1 MTIVD
6 PKNEWR
12 TATPGHMGWE
22 RTAIPDDPK
31 KYFIVST
38 DTHHTEP
45 LDYLDSIEP
54 EFAHRCP
61 RIEVDDRGA
70 QFLISEG
77 SKPQLVK
84 PGRPAPTPPRGA
96 TTTRS
101 ATHRHAEGMGDEDRL
116 RYRSGLSIEQRLA
129 DATRDGIDAEIIF
142 PNRGLF
148 CWATPDPVFQMA
160 MCRAY
165 NRWSYAYFGSYFGK
179 LNPVALLG
187 GATVEASI
195 TEATWAADRGF
206 RAVALPAQPI
216 FGLVNAER
224 LSYNDPSYEAL
235 WAALEE
241 HALPVVF
248 HVSTGRDPRAVG
260 GNGGAVINYV
270 CHAMPTT
277 LEPIVTLISSGVF
290 ERHPSLRCGT
300 VEAGVGWV
308 PWMLETMD
316 YAYKAHHFWV
326 RPKLPERPSE
336 YYRRNCFS
344 TFVEDHVGLRLV
356 EDLDLVDNF
365 MWSNDYPHH
374 EGTWPHSAA
383 AIEREMTLLTEATRA
398 KLLGLN
404 AARIFK
410 IDPPDRTSAASLHS
424 T

>member
-12 TATPGHMGWE
+12 TATPGHIGWE
-22 RTAIPDDPK
+22 RTARPDDPNR
-31 KYFIVST
+31 YFIVST

-45 LDYLDSIEP
+45 SEYLDEIEP
-54 EFAHRCP
+54 EFADRCP
-61 RIEVDDRGA
+61 RIEVDESGA

-84 PGRPAPTPPRGA
+84 PGRRTPSPRQEA
-96 TTTRS
+96 FEPKS
-101 ATHRHAEGMGDEDRL
+101 ATRHYGEKMGDEDRL
-116 RYRSGLSIEQRLA
+116 RSRSGLSIEQRLA
-129 DATRDGIDAEIIF
+129 DADRDGIDAEIIF
-142 PNRGLF
+142 PNKGLL

-165 NRWSYAYFGSYFGK
+165 NRWSFRYFGPYFGR
-179 LNPVALLG
+179 LNPAALLG
-187 GATVEASI
+187 GAAVEASI
-195 TEATWAADRGF
+195 TEAVWAAERGY
-206 RAVALPAQPI
+206 RTVALPAQPI
-216 FGLVNAER
+216 FGLANAER
-224 LSYNDPSYEAL
+224 LSYNDPSYEPL
-235 WAALEE
+235 WATLEE
-241 HALPVVF
+241 LGLPITF

-270 CHAMPTT
+270 CHAMQTT

-290 ERHPSLRCGT
+290 ERHPNLRCGT
-300 VEAGVGWV
+300 VEAGIGWV

-316 YAYKAHHFWV
+316 YAYTAHHFWV
-326 RPKLPERPSE
+326 RPVIPERPSE
-336 YYRRNCFS
+336 YYKRNCFS

-356 EDLDLVDNF
+356 EELELVDNF

-383 AIEREMTLLTEATRA
+383 AIEREMGSLSEMTRA

-404 AARIFK
+404 AARMFK
-410 IDPPDRTSAASLHS
+410 LDVPGQH
-424 T
+424 